1 MLVDVFEHE
10 ASMTRSTVMIENRH
24 MASLPLRVMFIFTA
38 SMTVGDKCEEQCLGR
53 GQAAM

>member
-1 MLVDVFEHE
+1 
-10 ASMTRSTVMIENRH
+10 MIENRH

-53 GQAAM
+53 GRAAMQISRCLLKVQVACGHIY